1 MTEKGDRLG
10 SRYMVDSVL
19 GTGSMGQVW
28 LAHDQNGSQFAVKML
43 HPHLA
48 SDPDIRR
55 RFFNESQI
63 LTSITHP
70 AVVRVRDVVMEGE
83 TLGIVMEYVEGP
95 DLATELKE
103 HSHNGQRMQEA
114 YASRL
119 GAEIADGLAAIHAAH
134 IAHRDVKPA
143 NVLLTRKAPEQDDD
157 ATHRSLDVTGS
168 AGAWHPKI
176 TDFGVSKIL
185 DRANTD
191 STAFAGTPNYV
202 SPEIILGRPPTP
214 ASDLYSFGVMLYEM
228 VAGRTP
234 FTAPSREAVM
244 HAHVSDPPARPDDLS
259 DRMWHILS
267 CCLAKDPAA
276 RPASAAVLARE
287 LRRLVDGE
295 APGELVAS
303 PDAAQTMV
311 VPGPVPQGP
320 IPAGPLPS
328 GQGSVPPRAPAA
340 GATYVDGRY
349 QQPSYPRSPY
359 SQSPFQS
366 SPGSANSYR
375 SGSSAP
381 SASTPGTY
389 TGQYQQGAYQPA
401 RDQQGAYQPA
411 RAGEYPA
418 SYPNAPAAR
427 MAGGP
432 PQTESAQRGR
442 RWRRWV
448 PPAVVVAAVVI
459 VLAVVFSPIGPGS
472 HGDAA
477 GTTPSAS
484 PATSSSTSS
493 QPSSPG
499 SDKSSTATVTLP
511 AGTKACSPTVAVG
524 GSNTSCPF
532 AEKVA
537 QAVPADHG
545 DRFDVKAF
553 SPTTNKAYTL
563 SCTAGQYVL
572 CTKSSNNIEVYVIK

>member
-48 SDPDIRR
+48 TDPDIRR
-55 RFFNESQI
+55 RFFDEGQI

-70 AVVRVRDVVMEGE
+70 AVVRVRDIVMEGE

-114 YASRL
+114 YAARL

-143 NVLLTRKAPEQDDD
+143 NVLLTRKAPGQDDD
-157 ATHRSLDVTGS
+157 ATHRSLDVTRS

-185 DRANTD
+185 DQANAD

-202 SPEIILGRPPTP
+202 SPDIILGLPPTP

-228 VAGRTP
+228 VAGHTP

-244 HAHVSDPPARPDDLS
+244 RAHVSDPPARPDDLS

-303 PDAAQTMV
+303 PDAAQTV
-311 VPGPVPQGP
+311 VVHAPVQSRPVPPGSVP
-320 IPAGPLPS
+320 P
-328 GQGSVPPRAPAA
+328 GQGSVPPQAPAA
-340 GATYVDGRY
+340 GVTYVDGHY
-349 QQPSYPRSPY
+349 QQPSYPQSPY
-359 SQSPFQS
+359 QS

-375 SGSSAP
+375 TGSSAP

-389 TGQYQQGAYQPA
+389 TGQYA
-401 RDQQGAYQPA
+401 QGAYQPA
-411 RAGEYPA
+411 RAGEYPS
-418 SYPNAPAAR
+418 SYPDAPAAR
-427 MAGGP
+427 MAGGR
-432 PQTESAQRGR
+432 AQSGTKDGR
-442 RWRRWV
+442 RRRPWV
-448 PPAVVVAAVVI
+448 PLAVVVAAVVI

-472 HGDAA
+472 HRDAA
-477 GTTPSAS
+477 GTTPRAS
-484 PATSSSTSS
+484 PAANRSTSS
-493 QPSSPG
+493 QPSSP
-499 SDKSSTATVTLP
+499 SPDKPSTATVTLP
-511 AGTKACSPTVAVG
+511 AGTKKCSPTVAVG

-532 AEKVA
+532 AENVA
-537 QAVPADHG
+537 QAVPAGHG

-553 SPTTNKAYTL
+553 SPTTNKQYTL
-563 SCTAGQYVL
+563 SCTTGQYVL